1 MVCVLSS
8 LTAAKS
14 QIITWLRKLAACL
27 PTTAKRVDEAAEGVA
42 EIAVE
47 IAKGAE
53 TMADDLDKKNNS
65 V

>member
-47 IAKGAE
+47 IAKGGR
-53 TMADDLDKKNNS
+53 NC
-65 V
+65 